1 MFCMICIYICAQV
14 LSPHN
19 STDGFL
25 RDVCDGHQGGKLPF
39 SEQRFLQILAYW
51 DEVEISNPLGSRV
64 KIHKLGK
71 VSLLHNIL

>member
-25 RDVCDGHQGGKLPF
+25 RDVCDGQQGGELPF
-39 SEQRFLQILAYW
+39 SEQRFLQILAY
-51 DEVEISNPLGSRV
+51 
-64 KIHKLGK
+64 
-71 VSLLHNIL
+71 